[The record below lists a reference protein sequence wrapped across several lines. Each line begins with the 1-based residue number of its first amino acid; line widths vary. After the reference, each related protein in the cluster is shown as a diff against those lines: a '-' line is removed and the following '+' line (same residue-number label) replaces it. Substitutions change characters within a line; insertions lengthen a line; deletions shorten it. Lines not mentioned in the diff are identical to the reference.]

1 MHVLNAYN
9 DSDTIVVDYVH
20 RPSFEIDTAAG
31 IEGSPR
37 LHRSVIELGTG
48 IVNDE
53 MLDSTPV
60 DLPRIDD
67 RRAGLKYRYGYL
79 AAVTHSDGRPDGV
92 GFDTLMRYD
101 LRTNAVVHH
110 RFKDNVIVG
119 EPQFVPR
126 PESLTE
132 GDGWILA
139 LTYDV
144 VHDRSELVI
153 IDAEDFAAQPV
164 ATVQLPRRVP
174 AGLHGTWL
182 PAHRDPQ

>member
-1 MHVLNAYN
+1 M
-9 DSDTIVVDYVH
+9 
-20 RPSFEIDTAAG
+20 
-31 IEGSPR
+31 
-37 LHRSVIELGTG
+37 
-48 IVNDE
+48 
-53 MLDSTPV
+53 
-60 DLPRIDD
+60 
-67 RRAGLKYRYGYL
+67 
-79 AAVTHSDGRPDGV
+79 THSDGRPNGV
-92 GFDTLMRYD
+92 GFDTLLRYD

-110 RFKDNVIVG
+110 RFKDGVIVG

-153 IDAEDFAAQPV
+153 IDAEDFAAQPGRHRSSC
-164 ATVQLPRRVP
+164 PRRVP

-182 PAHRDPQ
+182 PAHRDLQ